1 MKVLR
6 KINIVFFFAFSLFVL
21 FYYGASFLIPLTF
34 GIFLATL
41 MNPVS
46 NFLETLKFNRT
57 FSSLTCAFIVFIVIG
72 GMLYLFIHQMGQFVG
87 NLPQIEENL
96 QSISKNIQQT
106 IASATNLS
114 YEEQNEIIKE
124 KSEDFLKMVE
134 SQLTTFLGGFF
145 SIAFS
150 FFLVLVYTFLLLL
163 YRDKFSVFIMMY
175 VPKEKEQKVQ
185 AFINKISRVVFQ
197 YLWGRS
203 KIMTILGIMYL
214 ITFLLFD
221 IPYAILLTIVG
232 ALITIIPYIGPFL
245 SAVLPILFSI
255 LYGKDLNTILLFS
268 TVVIIIQLIE
278 SYYLEPV
285 ILGKEVKLNP
295 LIVIIAIIIG
305 GMIWGIAG
313 MILFVPIFAVFR
325 IISNFT
331 EDLRPVGYLFGNTSD
346 PGTLEN
352 QKFN

>member
-1 MKVLR
+1 
-6 KINIVFFFAFSLFVL
+6 
-21 FYYGASFLIPLTF
+21 
-34 GIFLATL
+34 
-41 MNPVS
+41 
-46 NFLETLKFNRT
+46 
-57 FSSLTCAFIVFIVIG
+57 LTCAFIVFIVIG